1 MRLGDVVIDV
11 GPLRAAPEFRF
22 VLAAQAISMLGTHLT
37 VVAVN
42 LQVYQLT
49 GSSLQ
54 VGAVGLVFAVA
65 LLVGILSGGVV
76 ADRADR
82 RMIAVAT
89 RAAVVVVFVGL
100 AVNAALPAPHLW
112 VVYAAAVL
120 AGGIN
125 GLGAP
130 ALMALVPA
138 LVGPERLAAAAA
150 LTALSIQCGAVIGP
164 VLAGVIAA
172 GPGLAVCFALDA
184 LCFVISAVLLCL
196 LTPVPPPDIA
206 EDRHP
211 IRSIVEGLSFVR
223 RDRVVG
229 GVLLIDTLAMA
240 TAMPYALFPELA
252 SEHFGGGPQ
261 TVGLLYSAP
270 AVGALFAAFVSGW
283 AGRVRETGVVLIGA
297 VLVWGVA
304 IACVGLTA
312 SLWVALA
319 ALVFAGLADT
329 TSEILRRALIQQR
342 TPDRL
347 QGRVAGLWLAQGT
360 VTPNVGNMAA
370 GVLARFLPAPVVP
383 VIGGLLCVVAVTTL
397 SLRMPGLR
405 RARLSSSVD
414 PRAVDADSY
423 PREDAAAPDH
433 LGGERI

>member
-1 MRLGDVVIDV
+1 MVIDV
-11 GPLRAAPEFRF
+11 GPLRTAPEFRL

-54 VGAVGLVFAVA
+54 VGAVGLVFGVA
-65 LLVGILSGGVV
+65 LLIGILSGGVV

-82 RMIAVAT
+82 RVIAVAT

-100 AVNAALPAPHLW
+100 AVNAALPTPHLW
-112 VVYAAAVL
+112 VVYVAAVL

-150 LTALSIQCGAVIGP
+150 LTALSIQVGAVIGP
-164 VLAGVIAA
+164 AMAGLIAA

-184 LCFVISAVLLCL
+184 VCFVISAVLLWL
-196 LTPVPPPDIA
+196 LAPVPPPDVA
-206 EDRHP
+206 EDRRP
-211 IRSIVEGLSFVR
+211 IRSIVEGFSFVR

-229 GVLLIDTLAMA
+229 GVLLIDTLAMV

-252 SEHFGGGPQ
+252 SEHFGGGSQ

-270 AVGALFAAFVSGW
+270 AVGALLAALVSGW
-283 AGRVRETGVVLIGA
+283 AGRVRDTGVVLIGA
-297 VLVWGVA
+297 VLLWGVA
-304 IACVGLTA
+304 ISCVGLTA

-319 ALVFAGLADT
+319 ALVVAGLADT
-329 TSEILRRALIQQR
+329 TSEIVRRALIQQR
-342 TPDRL
+342 TPDGL
-347 QGRVAGLWLAQGT
+347 QGRVGSLWLAQGT
-360 VTPNVGNMAA
+360 LAPNVGNMAA
-370 GVLARFLPAPVVP
+370 GVLARSLSAPLVP
-383 VIGGLLCVVAVTTL
+383 VLGGVVCVVAVATL
-397 SLRMPGLR
+397 TVRMPGLR
-405 RARLSSSVD
+405 RARLSDPVD
-414 PRAVDADSY
+414 LRAVDADS
-423 PREDAAAPDH
+423 RRVSDATAPDH